1 MSGPTMTILADPG
14 YVDEEVDLVLAAQR
28 DRTQCKK
35 LYVRWVQPMYQYI
48 FFKVRNVADAEDL
61 TSKVFLKV
69 FEELPRYHH
78 KGYFS
83 AWMFTIARNIVR
95 DHFRR
100 NSREIPLE
108 KVYQKPD
115 QIDLLAQVIHT
126 DELNRLGNLIR
137 ALTEEEQEII
147 RLRYIAGL
155 NFAEIGSTLGKR
167 EDTVRKAHSRLLG
180 RLQNQLEV
188 KNAEG

>member
-1 MSGPTMTILADPG
+1 MSGPTMTMLADPG
-14 YVDEEVDLVLAAQR
+14 HVEEEVDLALAAQR

-35 LYVRWVQPMYQYI
+35 LYLRWVQPVYQYI
-48 FFKVRNVADAEDL
+48 FYRVRNVADAEDL

-69 FEELPRYHH
+69 FEELPRYRH

-83 AWMFTIARNIVR
+83 AWMFTIARNLVR

-100 NSREIPLE
+100 SPREISLE
-108 KVYQKPD
+108 TVDQKPD
-115 QIDLLAQVIHT
+115 QIDLLAQIIRT
-126 DELNRLGNLIR
+126 DELIRLGMLIR
-137 ALTEEEQEII
+137 DLSEEEQEII

-167 EDTVRKAHSRLLG
+167 EDTVRKAHSRLLN
-180 RLQNQLEV
+180 RLQIQLEGR
-188 KNAEG
+188 NAGH